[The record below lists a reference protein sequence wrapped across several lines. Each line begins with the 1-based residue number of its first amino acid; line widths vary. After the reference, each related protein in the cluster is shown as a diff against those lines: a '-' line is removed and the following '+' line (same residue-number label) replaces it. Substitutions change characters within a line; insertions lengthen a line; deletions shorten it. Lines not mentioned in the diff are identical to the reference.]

1 MAPCPACGSY
11 NMKPQMPIKIDLAGN
26 ETPQQLVG
34 KWASATKAGAT
45 PLEHCDCLNDCGDD
59 RRVAAGMVRKCD
71 HYDGLCRE
79 EERSRAMEQLAHE
92 LRGTEAQELLGNG
105 LAAVIRNY
113 PEQAAACRRLLSL
126 VSGRMPPRG

>member
-1 MAPCPACGSY
+1 
-11 NMKPQMPIKIDLAGN
+11 
-26 ETPQQLVG
+26 
-34 KWASATKAGAT
+34 
-45 PLEHCDCLNDCGDD
+45 
-59 RRVAAGMVRKCD
+59 
-71 HYDGLCRE
+71 
-79 EERSRAMEQLAHE
+79 MEQLAHE